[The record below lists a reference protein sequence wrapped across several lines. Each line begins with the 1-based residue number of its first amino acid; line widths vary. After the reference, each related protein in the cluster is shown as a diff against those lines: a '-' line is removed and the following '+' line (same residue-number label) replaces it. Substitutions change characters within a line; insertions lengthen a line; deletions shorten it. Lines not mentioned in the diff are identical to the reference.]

1 MPPAEGGPTGAGPT
15 GIQHFVWGGAQLIGV
30 GQGLLKVSGTVVWL
44 ADASDASDAGSLFD
58 SYTSVK
64 SVSVVELLVGCTQKH
79 ARRTET
85 CHG

>member
-15 GIQHFVWGGAQLIGV
+15 GIQHFVWGAQLIGV

-44 ADASDASDAGSLFD
+44 ADASDAGSLFD
-58 SYTSVK
+58 SYASVK
-64 SVSVVELLVGCTQKH
+64 SVVELLVGCTQKH